1 MWWLEVLS
9 ESHTFLWVAE
19 PYGIKTYWIK
29 ATSNV
34 SRLLPSKSQGC
45 FSVKFFKKK
54 PEKSYLKWCAVLVAY
69 RLINLLWHEWLQKSG
84 KECNIGPFGV
94 FCTFMKSFITISI
107 CLVMTD
113 NFYYEKSSGH
123 QSDRSGWVLL
133 PKEVS
138 VSQDCCWS
146 EQLPRAVLGG
156 RVMSWWIRLQCFFL
170 GI

>member
-1 MWWLEVLS
+1 MGLKLT
-9 ESHTFLWVAE
+9 ESKPLVMFPVFYQPNHRGAFLWSSLKEARE
-19 PYGIKTYWIK
+19 
-29 ATSNV
+29 
-34 SRLLPSKSQGC
+34 
-45 FSVKFFKKK
+45 
-54 PEKSYLKWCAVLVAY
+54 SYLKWCAVLVAY
-69 RLINLLWHEWLQKSG
+69 RLINLLWHEWLQKGG

-113 NFYYEKSSGH
+113 NCYYEKSSGH